1 MSVERRSP
9 ITRIFRGAEGF
20 EVVRAKVR
28 EAEREG
34 GRSERARGEK
44 IVCPAR
50 EGECGRSAAEA
61 EEGTREER
69 SVVDERGRRKWAAIW
84 RTQGRPGFGERW
96 TRTGTLKFRETVSAC
111 LNEGQPSRRGE
122 QRENAPG

>member
-9 ITRIFRGAEGF
+9 ITRILSGAEGL
-20 EVVRAKVR
+20 EVVRAGVR
-28 EAEREG
+28 EVEREG
-34 GRSERARGEK
+34 GRSERASGEK
-44 IVCPAR
+44 IVWPAR
-50 EGECGRSAAEA
+50 EGECGRACV
-61 EEGTREER
+61 EEEDAREVR

-111 LNEGQPSRRGE
+111 LDEH
-122 QRENAPG
+122 